1 MKLLKE
7 WSFADLLVLLVP
19 VALIVPNLY
28 ICLLES
34 YSFVEWIASV
44 LLPLGIYLMLI
55 AISKNTPRTT
65 VLSFPLMLIVAF
77 QIVVSYLYHDG
88 SPIGADMFLNV
99 RTTNVTEV
107 NELLSS
113 ICLPVIVA
121 VACYLPLLIAA
132 MVAWRYH
139 TEIDVRRKKS
149 ILKAGISISAIGVL
163 ACVYCKASQPS
174 YRVTT
179 RIFPVNALYNLK
191 EAVEC
196 QQRMSNYA
204 DTSHDF
210 TYEAKSDR
218 GAVPELYI
226 AVIGET
232 SRADNWQLFGYNR
245 KTNPRLSLYG
255 DSVIAFRY
263 VFSESNTTH
272 KSVPML
278 LNTLSSEDFD
288 ENIYRHRS
296 IITAFKE
303 AGFFTSFISVQKP
316 NNSII
321 EYYAKESDSVTFLPG
336 KRNLP
341 ALDEEALPLVDS
353 IIADRSHKKKLVIIH
368 TYGSHYD
375 YSDRYPSHFA
385 VFNSDKHLQAN
396 SKNRLELLDAYD
408 NTIVYTDHVL
418 SELIAR
424 TNAASC
430 DAALIYTS
438 DHGEDLYDDE
448 SRKFLHASPVPTY
461 WQLHVPFLIYMNQ
474 SYATSHPDLRKNA
487 LQNSD
492 RLTSSSQSF
501 AQTLLDLAGINSRY
515 NKMSQSLVSREYE
528 PVKNLNYLNEL
539 NESVDLNEWG
549 FGDYDKQKVKDL
561 LDINHPHER

>member
-1 MKLLKE
+1 MKILKE
-7 WSFADLLVLLVP
+7 WSFADLLTLLVP

-28 ICLLES
+28 ICLLDSSPFE
-34 YSFVEWIASV
+34 EWIASV

-113 ICLPVIVA
+113 ICLPVIVV

-139 TEIDVRRKKS
+139 TEIDVKRKKS

-191 EAVEC
+191 EAVER

-321 EYYAKESDSVTFLPG
+321 EYYAKESDSVTFLSG

-341 ALDEEALPLVDS
+341 ALDEEVIPLIDS
-353 IIADRSHKKKLVIIH
+353 IISDGCHKKKLVVIH

-375 YSDRYPSHFA
+375 YVDRYPSHFA

-396 SKNRLELLDAYD
+396 SKNRSELLDAYD
-408 NTIVYTDHVL
+408 NTIVYTDYVL

-492 RLTSSSQSF
+492 RLTSSSLSF
-501 AQTLLDLAGINSRY
+501 AQTLLDLAGVNSRY

-549 FGDYDKQKVKDL
+549 FDDYDKQKVKDL